1 MSSIKTKIFTCILSI
16 VMLVS
21 LLPTTTVFAAEL
33 DNSNI
38 KIENAVVTASGKC
51 GKTLNWKIEN
61 HNLIIS
67 GKGKMYNYKAETAPW
82 YKYRNNIEKIT
93 INNGITHIGNY
104 AFAWVGVNYI
114 PLGNNQYIKEYGVAI
129 LSISNAKTLKTI
141 GSHAFDGA
149 LNNCDLVK
157 LPNKVT
163 SIGSYAFANCD
174 LNISLPTSLKTI
186 GASAFRN
193 SSFNTYGRFYI
204 PKKVTS
210 IGNYAFYNCRHLNGI
225 YGGAGLKT
233 IGTRAFSKNNDL
245 KSFRISSKKLK
256 KIGKFA
262 FSECKKLTVL
272 NIPNTTALT
281 RKGTIGSLEGS
292 SIKTIKVKSYKVKYY
307 KKYFQKSWSGRK
319 VTVKKA

>member
-1 MSSIKTKIFTCILSI
+1 MSSIKTKIFTCILST
-16 VMLVS
+16 VMLTS
-21 LLPTTTVFAAEL
+21 ILPTTVFADSIQL
-33 DNSNI
+33 NNSSI
-38 KIENAVVTASGKC
+38 KIENTYKIYRSDKC
-51 GKTLNWKIEN
+51 GKELYWVLKDDTLTIY
-61 HNLIIS
+61 
-67 GKGKMYNYKAETAPW
+67 GKGAMDNYTMNDPAPW
-82 YKYRNNIEKIT
+82 CINKPTKI
-93 INNGITHIGNY
+93 IIRNGITSIGNY
-104 AFAWVGVNYI
+104 AFYNIGVNYI
-114 PLGNNQYIKEYGVAI
+114 PLGNNQYVREDGVAI

-141 GSHAFDGA
+141 GSHAFDRA
-149 LNNCDLVK
+149 LNNGDLIK

-163 SIGSYAFANCD
+163 SIGSYAFANCN
-174 LNISLPTSLKTI
+174 LEILLPTSLKTI

-193 SSFNTYGRFYI
+193 SNFSTYGRFYI

-210 IGNYAFYNCRHLNGI
+210 IGNYAFYNCDLYGI

-233 IGTRAFSKNNDL
+233 IGTRAFSRNDNL

-262 FSECKKLTVL
+262 FSGCKKLTVL

-281 RKGTIGSLEGS
+281 KKGTIGSLEGS

-319 VTVKKA
+319 VAVKKA

>member
-1 MSSIKTKIFTCILSI
+1 MSIKSKIFTCILSI

-51 GKTLNWKIEN
+51 GKTLNWKIEY

-67 GKGKMYNYKAETAPW
+67 GKGKMYNYKAGTAPW
-82 YKYRNNIEKIT
+82 YKYNNDIEKIT

-104 AFAWVGVNYI
+104 AFYNIGVNYI
-114 PLGNNQYIKEYGVAI
+114 PLGNNQYVREDGVAI

-141 GSHAFDGA
+141 GSHAFDRA
-149 LNNCDLVK
+149 LNNGDLIK

-163 SIGSYAFANCD
+163 SIGSYAFANCN
-174 LNISLPTSLKTI
+174 LEILLPTSLKTI

-193 SSFNTYGRFYI
+193 SKLDPYGRFYI

-210 IGNYAFYNCRHLNGI
+210 IGNYAFYNCNLYGI

-233 IGTRAFSKNNDL
+233 IGTRAFSKNDNL

-262 FSECKKLTVL
+262 FSGCKKLTVL

>member
-1 MSSIKTKIFTCILSI
+1 MSIKSKIFTCILSI

-67 GKGKMYNYKAETAPW
+67 GKGKMYNYKEDAAPW

-104 AFAWVGVNYI
+104 AFCGVGVNYI
-114 PLGNNQYIKEYGVAI
+114 PLGNNQYVREDGVAI

-141 GSHAFDGA
+141 GSHAFDSA
-149 LNNCDLVK
+149 LNHCDLVK

-163 SIGSYAFANCD
+163 SIGSYAFANCVFD
-174 LNISLPTSLKTI
+174 ISLPTSLKTI

-193 SSFNTYGRFYI
+193 SILYTYGRFYI

-210 IGNYAFYNCRHLNGI
+210 IGNYAFYNCTLKGI
-225 YGGAGLKT
+225 FGGAGLKT
-233 IGTRAFSKNNDL
+233 IGTRAFSKNDNL

-262 FSECKKLTVL
+262 FSGCKKLTVL